1 MTDIGVPDEED
12 LASTNPSYVID
23 KTKQELAAAGKDVNT
38 MSDEDIGKAVQS
50 VAQRMGRTVS
60 PDDFGPAFNI
70 QKDSRTGLRLD
81 RKKPGTLGEIVRGSR
96 EIRATNQ
103 MLPEGPQRMPSM
115 LDISDKPSAF
125 YQGTSDAMLE
135 AIERVNQQ
143 VIKAGDMA
151 ANLETSIQNINPLD
165 QQSKRTTANIT
176 PVVDVKEQ
184 PEATPIKPEENNIK
198 QQLDSLKIKPVVDA
212 REPMNRE
219 PVKLQEFREPKN
231 SAPVKIYEDKENFP
245 GEIFIVTDQEK
256 EPVKYVDESIT
267 LPVPVDIKKDE
278 PIKGVAQFEGINEF
292 DRSEI
297 DKLYFDPEFEQY
309 FIVTNQ
315 DEENVPAN
323 IKLQVP
329 LPENVNSDIA
339 KALSLITTLEG
350 FSDKPYKD
358 GMRYSNGF
366 GTKANKNAKPIS
378 KTQAF
383 QKAFKFFEINVQ
395 PILNEI
401 QEKVTL
407 NTNQTAAIASLIY
420 NVGPTQFT
428 RSEAYK
434 KLIGGDFPGFDKL
447 AFGEEG
453 FNKVGGKLNAGLVK
467 RRKIESELFNTA

>member
-12 LASTNPSYVID
+12 IASTNPSFVIE
-23 KTKQELAAAGKDVNT
+23 KTKQELAASGKDINL
-38 MSDEDIGKAVQS
+38 MSDEDIGKAVKS
-50 VAQRMGRTVS
+50 VAQRMGTTVS

-81 RKKPGTLGEIVRGSR
+81 RKDPGTLGEIVRGSKQ
-96 EIRATNQ
+96 IQSTNQ
-103 MLPEGPQRMPSM
+103 VLPRGQQLMPSL
-115 LDISDKPSAF
+115 LDISDRPSSF
-125 YQGTSDAMLE
+125 YEGTSDAMLE
-135 AIERVNQQ
+135 AIARVNQQ
-143 VIKAGDMA
+143 ITKTGDIP
-151 ANLETSIQNINPLD
+151 TSIENNNIIKPPQLKQNL
-165 QQSKRTTANIT
+165 T
-176 PVVDVKEQ
+176 EQ
-184 PEATPIKPEENNIK
+184 PNIKPESTPTQPVENKIK
-198 QQLDSLKIKPVVDA
+198 QQLDSIKSKTEVDA

-245 GEIFIVTDQEK
+245 GEIFLITDQEK
-256 EPVKYVDESIT
+256 EPVKYVDESVT
-267 LPVPVDIKKDE
+267 VPVPIGIDKDQ
-278 PIKGVAQFEGINEF
+278 PIKGVAQFEGMNEF

-297 DKLYFDPEFEQY
+297 DKLYFDPELEQY

-315 DEENVPAN
+315 DGEDAPEDT
-323 IKLQVP
+323 KLQVP
-329 LPENVNSDIA
+329 LPKNVNSDIA

-358 GMRYSNGF
+358 GMRFSSGF
-366 GTKANKNAKPIS
+366 GTKAKKNDKAIS
-378 KTQAF
+378 KTEAF
-383 QKAFKFFEINVQ
+383 QRAFKYFEVNVQ

-401 QEKVTL
+401 TKTVNL

-420 NVGPTQFT
+420 NVGATQFT
-428 RSEAYK
+428 KSEAYK
-434 KLIGGDFPGFDKL
+434 KLIAGDFPGFDKL